1 MFVETHR
8 AAVIRNPGHVFA
20 RPGWVDHADG
30 AASKVIDELAILWEG
45 EEVAT
50 NIAIPDRKKLIAHSS
65 VAAEGIGI
73 EAVELLVSIAIDVP
87 GGDTK
92 CIAIRGVDDG
102 VVLVDKALAIP
113 CEDAIRKTIAS
124 NGECV
129 VAIAAGV
136 KHGYPIAKHWGVGD

>member
-1 MFVETHR
+1 M
-8 AAVIRNPGHVFA
+8 
-20 RPGWVDHADG
+20 
-30 AASKVIDELAILWEG
+30 IDELAILWEG

-73 EAVELLVSIAIDVP
+73 EAVELLVTIAIDVP

-92 CIAIRGVDDG
+92 CIAIRRVDDG
-102 VVLVDKALAIP
+102 MVLIYEALSIPGKNTVWKA
-113 CEDAIRKTIAS
+113 IAS
-124 NGECV
+124 DCKCV